1 MPSPNP
7 YEANQSMP
15 FLNAPTIVAGTLLL
29 AVSPMAETL
38 EFIPKANT
46 TIVRTLELQATTTVD
61 GATVSVMDQEIDAGE
76 GIVSSHER
84 QVRIV
89 DKLGKVEDG
98 RLLDFV
104 RSYEG
109 IQESTETEGAGE
121 GIEVK
126 TGDGEASDL
135 EGQKVAYTWDPKEEA
150 YEAKYTGEGEP
161 GDDEWLTD
169 LTASLDM
176 VSWLPDSE
184 VEVDSKWEMSLD
196 ELAPV
201 IWFGGRLYPTQATED
216 GDKPEGGVAISV
228 PDLSDTHMLKGCD
241 GQIRLTLERVEEEGG
256 GRIAFVTFELTGS
269 VDQDLSDAA
278 TELNEARGDDQVF
291 DVAEQSI
298 EMTGTGELRWDLEAN
313 RLVSLTLDLEQ
324 DIEENAE
331 WAVTTHGMDMEVSFT
346 STKSTTYHI
355 ELGLEQS

>member
-1 MPSPNP
+1 
-7 YEANQSMP
+7 MP

-46 TIVRTLELQATTTVD
+46 TMVRTLELQATTTVNS
-61 GATVSVMDQEIDAGE
+61 ATVSVMDQEIDAGE
-76 GIVSSHER
+76 GMVSSHER
-84 QVRIV
+84 QVRIL
-89 DKLGKVEDG
+89 DELGKVEDG

-121 GIEVK
+121 DIEVK

-135 EGQKVAYTWDPKEEA
+135 EGQKVAYTWDPEEEV
-150 YEAKYTGEGEP
+150 YEAKYTGKGEP

-216 GDKPEGGVAISV
+216 GDKPEGGVSISV
-228 PDLSDTHMLKGCD
+228 PDLSDTHMLGGCD

-331 WAVTTHGMDMEVSFT
+331 WAVTTHGMDMEISFT

-355 ELGLEQS
+355 ELGLEQSESDK